1 MQDFGINLKHLQTSA
16 KIALMIS
23 FGSSS
28 CTSSLIP
35 EPQVICAKN
44 TSCSISTTNPECKHA
59 GRKYSHCD
67 VLLPFLVWTDN
78 DDLSPAVSAMEPE
91 VEVGVR
97 RKTPERRWV
106 FRRMRLLQGCLMA
119 TPSADLLA
127 DELPVD
133 EAELL
138 NKKVKK
144 ECLRNIL
151 NTYQLED

>member
-1 MQDFGINLKHLQTSA
+1 M
-16 KIALMIS
+16 
-23 FGSSS
+23 
-28 CTSSLIP
+28 
-35 EPQVICAKN
+35 
-44 TSCSISTTNPECKHA
+44 
-59 GRKYSHCD
+59 
-67 VLLPFLVWTDN
+67 WTDN

-119 TPSADLLA
+119 TPSADLPA